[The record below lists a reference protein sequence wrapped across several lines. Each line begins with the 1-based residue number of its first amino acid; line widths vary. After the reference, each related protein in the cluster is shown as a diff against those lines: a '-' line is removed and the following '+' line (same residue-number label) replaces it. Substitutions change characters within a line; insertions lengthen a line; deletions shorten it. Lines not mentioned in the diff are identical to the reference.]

1 MLDMQV
7 VVDANGEVT
16 NRYLPKYMIAKLKYK
31 CSVTL
36 ISLLEAR
43 VDNEI
48 VSRMMKS
55 LHQDILKRN
64 IVDIYHMYEE
74 VGMKKYTPEIFLHF
88 DEKVDENEPDS
99 LERASFIIETGFNL
113 YIILSNYMEV
123 SPKDGPGVQM
133 SVGDEEGDKDLMVE
147 LTNSIIGK
155 VIILAI
161 DIVQSVRETIEEN
174 ARKMAKLV

>member
-1 MLDMQV
+1 
-7 VVDANGEVT
+7 
-16 NRYLPKYMIAKLKYK
+16 
-31 CSVTL
+31 
-36 ISLLEAR
+36 
-43 VDNEI
+43 
-48 VSRMMKS
+48 
-55 LHQDILKRN
+55 
-64 IVDIYHMYEE
+64 MYEE

-123 SPKDGPGVQM
+123 SPKDGSGVQM

>member
-48 VSRMMKS
+48 VSRMIKS

-123 SPKDGPGVQM
+123 SPKDGSGVQM
-133 SVGDEEGDKDLMVE
+133 SVGDDEGDKDLMVE